1 MLLAQGNSQDKTM
14 FYLRKIYPELK
25 KHLGSRQITVITG
38 MRRSGKTT
46 LAERLLLDADS
57 NNRIYI
63 DLQRLDN
70 QELFSH
76 KNYDNIMLELEKRGL
91 DRGKKMFIALDEIQ
105 LIPEIA
111 GAIKYLYDHYNIKF
125 IVTGS
130 SSYYLKNLFSES
142 LAGRKKI
149 FELFPLDFGEFLVF
163 KNISFKEE
171 NFLDLKFSNAEY
183 ERLRVYYEEYIEFGG
198 FPEVVLSETDEEKKD
213 LLKDIIS
220 SYVNID
226 IKSLADFRKE
236 KSVYNLI
243 KMLAARA
250 GSRVDYAKLS
260 RLVGI
265 SRQTTSGYIEF
276 FEKTY
281 LLRRVPV
288 FTASPD
294 REIVKAQ
301 KVYFSDN
308 GILNV
313 LADLSS
319 GAKFENALFCQLRH
333 KGEIRYYSLKSGREI
348 DFVLNGK
355 TALEAKE
362 TPAEKDKNELSVL
375 SQIAGIKK
383 NRLIGRNQS
392 INFKDYIW
400 GGEIK

>member
-1 MLLAQGNSQDKTM
+1 M
-14 FYLRKIYPELK
+14 FYFRKIYPELK
-25 KHLGSRQITVITG
+25 KHLDSRQITVITG

-46 LAERLLLDADS
+46 LAEHLLLEGDS
-57 NNRIYI
+57 GNKLYI

-76 KNYDNIMLELEKRGL
+76 KNYDNIMLELGRRGL
-91 DRGKKMFIALDEIQ
+91 DGKKKMFIALDEIQ

-163 KNISFKEE
+163 KNIAFKEE
-171 NFLDLKFSNAEY
+171 NFFELEFSNAEY
-183 ERLRVYYEEYIEFGG
+183 ERLRVYYEEYLEFGG

-226 IKSLADFRKE
+226 IKSLADFRKG
-236 KSVYNLI
+236 KNVYNLI
-243 KMLAARA
+243 KMLAVRA

-260 RLVGI
+260 RLAGI
-265 SRQTTSGYIEF
+265 SRQTVTSYIDF

-281 LLRRVPV
+281 LLRRAPV

-301 KVYFSDN
+301 KLYFSDN

-313 LADLSS
+313 LADLSG

-348 DFVLNGK
+348 DFVLDGK
-355 TALEAKE
+355 MALEAKE

-375 SQIAGIKK
+375 SQIAGLKK
-383 NRLIGRNQS
+383 FRLIGRYPS
-392 INFKDYIW
+392 PGFKDYIW
-400 GGEIK
+400 GGDVK

>member
-1 MLLAQGNSQDKTM
+1 M
-14 FYLRKIYPELK
+14 FYFRKIYPELK
-25 KHLGSRQITVITG
+25 KHLDSRQITVITG

-46 LAERLLLDADS
+46 LAEHLLLEGDS
-57 NNRIYI
+57 GNKLYI

-76 KNYDNIMLELEKRGL
+76 KNYDNIMLELGRRGL
-91 DRGKKMFIALDEIQ
+91 DGKKKMFIALDEIQ

-125 IVTGS
+125 IITGS

-163 KNISFKEE
+163 KNIAFKEE
-171 NFLDLKFSNAEY
+171 NFFELEFSNAEY
-183 ERLRVYYEEYIEFGG
+183 ERLRVYYEEYLEFGG

-226 IKSLADFRKE
+226 IKSLADFRKG
-236 KSVYNLI
+236 KNVYNLI
-243 KMLAARA
+243 KMLAVRA

-260 RLVGI
+260 RLAGI
-265 SRQTTSGYIEF
+265 SRQTVTSYIDF

-281 LLRRVPV
+281 LLRRAPV

-301 KVYFSDN
+301 KLYFSDN

-313 LADLSS
+313 LADLSG

-348 DFVLNGK
+348 DFVLDGK
-355 TALEAKE
+355 MALEAKE

-375 SQIAGIKK
+375 SQIAGLKK
-383 NRLIGRNQS
+383 FRLIGRYPS
-392 INFKDYIW
+392 PGFKDYIW
-400 GGEIK
+400 GGDVK

>member
-1 MLLAQGNSQDKTM
+1 M
-14 FYLRKIYPELK
+14 FYFRKIYPELK
-25 KHLGSRQITVITG
+25 KHFDSRQITVITG

-46 LAERLLLDADS
+46 LAEHLLLEGDS
-57 NNRIYI
+57 GNKLYI

-76 KNYDNIMLELEKRGL
+76 KNYDNIMLELGRRGL
-91 DRGKKMFIALDEIQ
+91 DGKKKMFIALDEIQ

-163 KNISFKEE
+163 KNIAFKEE
-171 NFLDLKFSNAEY
+171 NFFELEFSNAEY
-183 ERLRVYYEEYIEFGG
+183 ERLRVYYEEYLEFGG

-226 IKSLADFRKE
+226 IKSLADFRKG
-236 KSVYNLI
+236 KNVYNLI
-243 KMLAARA
+243 KMLAVRA

-260 RLVGI
+260 RLAGI
-265 SRQTTSGYIEF
+265 SRQTVTSYIDF

-281 LLRRVPV
+281 LLRRAPV

-301 KVYFSDN
+301 KLYFSDN

-313 LADLSS
+313 LADLSG

-348 DFVLNGK
+348 DFVLDGK
-355 TALEAKE
+355 MALEAKE

-375 SQIAGIKK
+375 SQIAGLKK
-383 NRLIGRNQS
+383 FRLIGRYPS
-392 INFKDYIW
+392 PGFKDYIW
-400 GGEIK
+400 GGDVK

>member
-1 MLLAQGNSQDKTM
+1 M
-14 FYLRKIYPELK
+14 FYSRKIYPELK
-25 KHLGSRQITVITG
+25 KHLDNRQITVITG

-57 NNRIYI
+57 ENKLYI

-76 KNYDNIMLELEKRGL
+76 KNYDNIMLELERRGL
-91 DRGKKMFIALDEIQ
+91 DRKQKMYIALDEIQ

-111 GAIKYLYDHYNIKF
+111 GAIKYLYDHHDIKF

-130 SSYYLKNLFSES
+130 SSYYFKNLFSES

-163 KNISFKEE
+163 KNIVSKEE
-171 NFLDLKFSNAEY
+171 DFLDLRFSGAEY
-183 ERLRVYYEEYIEFGG
+183 ERLRSYYEEYIEFGG
-198 FPEVVLSETDEEKKD
+198 FPEAVLAKTNEEKKD
-213 LLKDIIS
+213 LLNDIIS

-226 IKSLADFRKE
+226 IKFLADFRKG
-236 KSVYNLI
+236 KNIYNLI

-250 GSRVDYAKLS
+250 GTRLDYAKLS
-260 RLVGI
+260 RLAGI
-265 SRQTTSGYIEF
+265 SRQTAAGYIDF

-281 LLRRVPV
+281 LLRRVSV
-288 FTASPD
+288 FTKSPD

-308 GILNV
+308 GILNI
-313 LADLSS
+313 LADLSG
-319 GAKFENALFCQLRH
+319 GAKFENAVFCQLRH
-333 KGEIRYYSLKSGREI
+333 KGEIRYYSLKSGQEI

-362 TPAEKDKNELSVL
+362 TPMEKDRNELSAL
-375 SQIAGIKK
+375 ARFAGIKK
-383 NRLIGRNQS
+383 FRLIGRNQS
-392 INFKDYIW
+392 VNFKDYIW
-400 GGEIK
+400 GGEVK